1 MGLLSVLIIFICICA
16 DNMVSANMSSA
27 RMTKEN
33 KTVFSVKMALFFTG
47 ANMLFL
53 GLGYLVSILFFR
65 DWVYFAHNW
74 VAFAFLLLLGIKLM
88 LESIEKSPSFADSD
102 VGSVRKLL
110 KVSCLIGLNCFLA
123 GYALETMDRGFF
135 PEVILLLITTFLMTL
150 LGAHLG
156 AGADTQKDKTF
167 LSKRLELAAGVVLVI
182 MAIRLIVI

>member
-1 MGLLSVLIIFICICA
+1 MGLLSVLIIFLCICA

-47 ANMLFL
+47 ANVLFF

-65 DWVYFAHNW
+65 NWVYFAHNW

-88 LESIEKSPSFADSD
+88 LESIEKSPSFGDSD
-102 VGSVRKLL
+102 VGSLGKLL
-110 KVSCLIGLNCFLA
+110 RVSTLLGLNCFLA
-123 GYALETMDRGFF
+123 GYAMETMDRGFF
-135 PEVILLLITTFLMTL
+135 PEVILLLVTTFLLTL

-156 AGADTQKDKTF
+156 AGTDAHKDKTVI
-167 LSKRLELAAGVVLVI
+167 SKRLELVAGIVLIV
-182 MAIRLIVI
+182 MAIRLIII